1 MERLK
6 QLRKAKGVTQDSVAS
21 ILGITRAAYT
31 NIENGKRQPA
41 FDTMETLADYFGVSV
56 DYLLGRAELTENKIN
71 PIPEDEVDSEILER
85 FANLT
90 PAQQEKVAAFIEG
103 LLAAKE

>member
-1 MERLK
+1 MFWSVFTKLCDEKK
-6 QLRKAKGVTQDSVAS
+6 QSPSSVTAAIGLSNSIAS
-21 ILGITRAAYT
+21 KWKKTSAVPNGDILVKLAEY
-31 NIENGKRQPA
+31 
-41 FDTMETLADYFGVSV
+41 FDVTV
-56 DYLLGRAELTENKIN
+56 DYLLGLTEDRKN
-71 PIPEDEVDSEILER
+71 PVPEDEVDSEILER

>member
-1 MERLK
+1 MFWSVFVRLCDEKK
-6 QLRKAKGVTQDSVAS
+6 QSPSSVAAAIGLSNS
-21 ILGITRAAYT
+21 IASKWKKTGAVP
-31 NIENGKRQPA
+31 NGDILVKLA
-41 FDTMETLADYFGVSV
+41 EYFDVTV
-56 DYLLGRAELTENKIN
+56 DYLLGLSEDRKN
-71 PIPEDEVDSEILER
+71 PVPEDEVDKEILER